1 MVFGTTYEVAPPLHK
16 IQISGHMGELL
27 KMHEQH
33 LRKKFGNGKDNVS
46 GSTRAVRTPATTSV
60 PTDARSYGI
69 VYAVGQLDE

>member
-1 MVFGTTYEVAPPLHK
+1 
-16 IQISGHMGELL
+16 MGELL